1 MGVRRD
7 GSDRAQSPASP
18 PFERREVD
26 AIEPGAT
33 AGRTARVRVRLVAS
47 QVAARQFQHD
57 HADLAPKVARVARNA
72 KEILLVDPDPKGLL
86 AVQVALRLVAAV
98 TICTDFRD
106 ARSRLL
112 NQPPDLLITN
122 LRLKAY
128 NGLHLVHLTAGTRSR
143 CIVYSTHDDLMLARE
158 AQAAGA
164 FFEHPLRLP
173 LVLHSYVNAT
183 LPHHDRRDL
192 TMLDRRMAFRGGRR
206 CSDPYSASVATFCE

>member
-1 MGVRRD
+1 MVVLIRNRQKAPDGIRSVR
-7 GSDRAQSPASP
+7 P
-18 PFERREVD
+18 PTRM
-26 AIEPGAT
+26 
-33 AGRTARVRVRLVAS
+33 
-47 QVAARQFQHD
+47 AARRN
-57 HADLAPKVARVARNA
+57 VARCGMNEVEPQDAELATPPAMLARQG